1 MTPAKHS
8 QVISA
13 EALQNFRVGEF
24 PQTTIQIEAVGQGQ
38 ARIRQPIA
46 ARHLRPGGTV
56 SGPTLMT
63 VADTAMYMALLGDI
77 GLAPL
82 AVTVSLNINFLRRPR
97 AGRDI
102 IGEARLLKRGR
113 RLAVGE
119 VFIYSADDP
128 DPVAHATVTYAIPDA
143 T

>member
-1 MTPAKHS
+1 MPAKHP

-13 EALQNFRVGEF
+13 EALQNFLVGEF
-24 PQTTIQIEAVGQGQ
+24 PQTTIQIEAVGQGK

-82 AVTVSLNINFLRRPR
+82 AVTVSLNINFLRWPL

-102 IGEARLLKRGR
+102 IGEAHLLKRGR

-128 DPVAHATVTYAIPDA
+128 DLVAHATVTYAIPDA